1 MELEEQLVGLD
12 GCILVAGDDLESRL
26 LDVGNGFRLGTIR
39 IDLRTPPD
47 AVRLEV
53 CDDVLVLHMGLV
65 APLPAVED
73 FLPVVGKHLHPCG
86 WIVREAEVKSLD
98 FDEVAVLLREGI
110 DLVEGVDE
118 TFQASLLSE
127 SVDLPPIRIRLVVLY
142 LPYLHL
148 GEEWVVLV
156 GGLDEDAVVLGLNLL
171 LYPTNGGRVV
181 VNEDDS
187 GCTHRHLP
195 EK

>member
-1 MELEEQLVGLD
+1 
-12 GCILVAGDDLESRL
+12 
-26 LDVGNGFRLGTIR
+26 
-39 IDLRTPPD
+39 
-47 AVRLEV
+47 
-53 CDDVLVLHMGLV
+53 MGLV

-73 FLPVVGKHLHPCG
+73 FLPVVGKHLHPG
-86 WIVREAEVKSLD
+86 GGIVREAEVKSLD
-98 FDEVAVLLREGI
+98 FDEVAVLLREGV

-127 SVDLPPIRIRLVVLY
+127 SVDLPPIGIRLVVLY
-142 LPYLHL
+142 LPDLHL
-148 GEEWVVLV
+148 GEEGVVLV

-171 LYPTNGGRVV
+171 LYPTNGCGIV

-195 EK
+195 EYLPGDVVCLVHE